1 MRKLALSLV
10 AAVGFATPALADEDD
25 AFVTFRVLK
34 PEVALQMAQA
44 AMAACRDE
52 GYQIGVTVVDR
63 FGIPQVF
70 LRDRFAGIHVYETS
84 QRKAWT
90 AVSFRTGTS
99 ELAES
104 TKAGSASSAI
114 RNLTNALPLGG
125 GLVVYEG
132 NGAIVAGIG
141 VSGAPEPALD
151 DICAQAGI
159 ASIEDL
165 ISF

>member
-1 MRKLALSLV
+1 MRKLALTI
-10 AAVGFATPALADEDD
+10 AAFAGLSMPALADEDG

-44 AMAACRDE
+44 AMAACRNE

-132 NGAIVAGIG
+132 DGAIVAGIG

-159 ASIEDL
+159 TSVEDQ